1 MVKKNIG
8 RTSFGNRNVDI
19 VAGGFLGKALISGGS
34 AGDHTVTGIAVG
46 DSLFLVLYVAGA
58 GSDVTD
64 ISDLTSEFSITA
76 ANTINNTG
84 GTDTS
89 SGKLLVLYYDLT

>member
-1 MVKKNIG
+1 MAKKNIG
-8 RTSFGNRNVDI
+8 RAHFGNRNVDI
-19 VAGGFLGKALISGGS
+19 VAGGFLGRAVISGGS

-46 DSLFLVLYVAGA
+46 DQLLSVLYYAGA

-64 ISDLTSEFSITA
+64 VSDLTSEFSITA

-89 SGKLLVLYYDLT
+89 SGKLVVDYYDLT